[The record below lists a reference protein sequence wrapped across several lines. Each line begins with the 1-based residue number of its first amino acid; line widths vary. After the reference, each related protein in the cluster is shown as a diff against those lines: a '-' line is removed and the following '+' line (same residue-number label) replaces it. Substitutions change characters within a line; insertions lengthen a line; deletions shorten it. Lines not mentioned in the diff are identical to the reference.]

1 MAGVP
6 RQAEERFDLREMLPG
21 ERYCASCATRVCG
34 SVRQLTGVLD
44 AECDVESAELVLS
57 YDPQT
62 IRPTELRR
70 VVHRVALEEADA
82 VGHAVYRVEGL
93 D

>member
-1 MAGVP
+1 MAGAP

-44 AECDVESAELVLS
+44 AECDVESAELVVAH
-57 YDPQT
+57 DPQA
-62 IRPTELRR
+62 IPPAELRR